1 MADVYIFLPIHI
13 GEVPAVA
20 KIPITINASSD
31 EEARKQIEKMGPGE
45 LFKKI
50 PREIKTLEK
59 KKKNGLFKK

>member
-31 EEARKQIEKMGPGE
+31 EEAAKKTLGLGHGE

-50 PREIKTLEK
+50 PRLVGEF
-59 KKKNGLFKK
+59 KKNKNRLLKK

>member
-20 KIPITINASSD
+20 KIPIMINASSD
-31 EEARKQIEKMGPGE
+31 EEAAVKTVNLGPGE

-50 PREIKTLEK
+50 PRLVEGSK
-59 KKKNGLFKK
+59 KEKKNGLLKK